1 MILITF
7 LWSVNA
13 AIALMLAVICA
24 LIWFADRR
32 DTAKL
37 MFCVLALATAAAT
50 PFELGMMQAATAAD
64 MGETLRWYHLPI
76 FFTMIGQTLFVR
88 TYLGT
93 GRLWLLGT
101 FILIR
106 VFVLIANFT
115 VQPNYNFLEISSLQ
129 HIAFLGEQV
138 AVIGASTPRSWQWVA
153 VLSVLLMVTFVVDAT
168 IQAWRIGAGETRRR
182 AMTVGL
188 AVIVP
193 MIGNLT
199 LNQLV
204 ASGVLHIPI
213 VATFWFLGTLTVITY
228 EFGREL
234 IRNSRA
240 RLQLAELRNEWAQV
254 ERVNTLGHLASALAH
269 ELLQPLAAIRANV
282 DAAKLYLLHPQ
293 PDMDEL
299 RSIMDDIE
307 HDDVRAGEIINR
319 MRTFIKGSAPS
330 MQALHLQDVVQDVFS
345 LLRHEATSRRVELKY
360 SVPTSLP
367 PASGDRVQLSQVIL
381 NLLINGMDAVQ
392 TRPAGARLVVLEAHT
407 AGMET
412 IEITV
417 RDSGAGI
424 PDSRLEEIF
433 NPLFTTKAAGLGVGL
448 ALSRMIVEAH
458 GGRIWAKNAE
468 TGGAMF
474 RFTLP
479 RAREDASLSTERGE
493 LEARRIEAE
502 QGSQAVR

>member
-1 MILITF
+1 MMLITL

-13 AIALMLAVICA
+13 AIALLLAVICA
-24 LIWFADRR
+24 LVWFADRR

-50 PFELGMMQAATAAD
+50 AFELGMMQAATAAE
-64 MGETLRWYHLPI
+64 MGEQVRWYHLPI

-106 VFVLIANFT
+106 VFVLVANFT

-129 HIAFLGEQV
+129 HIAFLGAQV
-138 AVIGASTPRSWQWVA
+138 AVIGESTPRSWQWLA
-153 VLSVLLMVTFVVDAT
+153 VLSVLLMVIFVLDAT
-168 IQAWRIGAGETRRR
+168 LEAWRKGAGETRRR
-182 AMTVGL
+182 ARTVGL
-188 AVIVP
+188 AFIVP
-193 MIGNLT
+193 MIGNLV

-240 RLQLAELRNEWAQV
+240 RLQLAELRHEWAQV
-254 ERVNTLGHLASALAH
+254 ERVNSLGHLASALAH
-269 ELLQPLAAIRANV
+269 ELLQPLAAIRTNV
-282 DAAKLYLLHPQ
+282 DAAKLYLRHPQ
-293 PDMDEL
+293 LDVDEL
-299 RSIMDDIE
+299 RSIMDDVE
-307 HDDVRAGEIINR
+307 HDDLRAVEIINR

-330 MQALHLQDVVQDVFS
+330 MQAFAVQDVVQDVFS
-345 LLRHEATSRRVELKY
+345 LLRHEATSRHVELKY
-360 SVPTSLP
+360 SLPTSLP
-367 PASGDRVQLSQVIL
+367 AVSGDRVQVSQVIL
-381 NLLINGMDAVQ
+381 NLLINAMDAVQ
-392 TRPAGARLVVLEAHT
+392 TRPVDARQVVLEART
-407 AGMET
+407 AELET

-417 RDSGAGI
+417 RDSGPGI
-424 PDSRLEEIF
+424 PDGRLEEIF

-458 GGRIWAKNAE
+458 GGRVWAENAQ
-468 TGGAMF
+468 TGGAVF

-479 RAREDASLSTERGE
+479 RAQEGASLITERGE
-493 LEARRIEAE
+493 LGPQRIETDRA
-502 QGSQAVR
+502 GQAAP

>member
-1 MILITF
+1 MMLITF

-13 AIALMLAVICA
+13 AIALILAVVCA
-24 LIWFADRR
+24 LVWFGDRR

-50 PFELGMMQAATAAD
+50 PFELGMMQAATAAEL
-64 MGETLRWYHLPI
+64 GEQLRWYHLPI
-76 FFTMIGQTLFVR
+76 FFTMVGQLLFVR
-88 TYLGT
+88 AYLGT
-93 GRLWLLGT
+93 GRLSLLRT
-101 FILIR
+101 IILLRI
-106 VFVLIANFT
+106 FVLLANFL
-115 VQPNYNFLEISSLQ
+115 VEPNYNFLEISSLQ
-129 HIAFLGEQV
+129 HIEFLGEQV
-138 AVIGASTPRSWQWVA
+138 AVIGESTPRSWQWLA
-153 VLSVLLMVTFVVDAT
+153 VVSVLLLLIFMVDAT
-168 IQAWRIGAGETRRR
+168 IQAWRKGGGETRRR

-188 AVIVP
+188 AIIVP
-193 MIGNLT
+193 LTGNLL

-240 RLQLAELRNEWAQV
+240 RLQLAELRREWAQV
-254 ERVNTLGHLASALAH
+254 ERVNSLGHLASALAH

-282 DAAKLYLLHPQ
+282 DAAKLYLRRPQ
-293 PDMDEL
+293 LDVDEL

-307 HDDVRAGEIINR
+307 HDNLRAAEIIDR
-319 MRTFIKGSAPS
+319 MRTFIRGSAVS
-330 MQALHLQDVVQDVFS
+330 MQTFGLQDVVQEVFS
-345 LLRHEATSRRVELKY
+345 LLRHEATSRRIEMKY

-367 PASGDRVQLSQVIL
+367 PACGDRVQVSQVIL

-392 TRPAGARLVVLEAHT
+392 TRPNGARLVVLEART
-407 AGMET
+407 VDMEN

-417 RDSGAGI
+417 RDSGPGI
-424 PDSRLEEIF
+424 PEGRLEEIF
-433 NPLFTTKAAGLGVGL
+433 NPFFTTKAAGLGVGL

-458 GGRIWAKNAE
+458 GGRVWAENPQA
-468 TGGAMF
+468 GGAVF

-479 RAREDASLSTERGE
+479 RAQEGASLITQRGE
-493 LEARRIEAE
+493 FESSSGRPAETAR
-502 QGSQAVR
+502 